1 MSSEQPDVCTN
12 NSDVGENG
20 QPLTEAEIKAK
31 KNKKKKERA
40 KRKKAAAKEAAAAA
54 ASGGGAAAATTPSGA
69 GKSKAMDNSSRSAP
83 GKNAKNKN
91 ATNNNNKNNNK
102 SGATNGAANGDLT
115 AKLAAKEAEL
125 AQAQQVIADL
135 VSKGKG
141 LEKDNT
147 KLQEDVKKFKNEIQA
162 METAMVQMKSTQTL
176 PDMDGSSTS
185 DDAAQQIKALQAEL
199 AKTKESFAKD
209 KIQLE
214 ENLKLAHKAQ
224 MEQAMAQQKTLQE
237 DLQKAR
243 SSSTTT
249 TTPAAA
255 SASGNGV
262 EDVWQTKCVAT
273 AKQLKDEKKYV
284 VVLEAEKKELEKQL
298 EFATKESKPWW
309 MCG

>member
-1 MSSEQPDVCTN
+1 MSSEQPDVSTN
-12 NSDVGENG
+12 NSNVGENG

-40 KRKKAAAKEAAAAA
+40 KRKKAAAKEASAAAV
-54 ASGGGAAAATTPSGA
+54 SGGGAAPNAA
-69 GKSKAMDNSSRSAP
+69 GKNNAMDNSNRSAT
-83 GKNAKNKN
+83 GKSPKNKTAAAN
-91 ATNNNNKNNNK
+91 TNNKNNK
-102 SGATNGAANGDLT
+102 SGAPNGSANGDLT

-147 KLQEDVKKFKNEIQA
+147 KLKEDIKKLQNEGSGDGAPQIQA
-162 METAMVQMKSTQTL
+162 L
-176 PDMDGSSTS
+176 R
-185 DDAAQQIKALQAEL
+185 AEL
-199 AKTKESFAKD
+199 AKTKDSFAKD

-224 MEQAMAQQKTLQE
+224 MEQAMAQQKTLQK
-237 DLQKAR
+237 DLERAR
-243 SSSTTT
+243 SNA
-249 TTPAAA
+249 PAAG
-255 SASGNGV
+255 GNGV
-262 EDVWQTKCVAT
+262 ADVWQTKCVAT
-273 AKQLKDEKKYV
+273 AKELKDEKKYV

-298 EFATKESKPWW
+298 EYATKESKPWW